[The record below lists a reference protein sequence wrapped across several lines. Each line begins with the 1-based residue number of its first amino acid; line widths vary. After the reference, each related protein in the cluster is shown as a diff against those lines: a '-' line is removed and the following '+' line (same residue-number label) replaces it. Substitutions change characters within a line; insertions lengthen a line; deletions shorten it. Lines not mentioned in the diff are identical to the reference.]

1 MRKTI
6 VAMFALAAVGLAQM
20 NAAAADLSIVIAV
33 VLFFALAVLASTIL
47 IIKRMERKDDVLHG
61 GFVENDHE

>member
-1 MRKTI
+1 
-6 VAMFALAAVGLAQM
+6 M
-20 NAAAADLSIVIAV
+20 NAAGADLSIVIAV